1 MAVEFQLS
9 AEPRTDMGKG
19 ASRRLRHAGKVPGIL
34 YGGKQDP
41 AAVVFPHKD
50 VAKSLE
56 NEAFYSHILTVNVG
70 GKMEKAVLKDLQR
83 HPFKPIIMHLD
94 LQRVTETDKIRV
106 HVPLHFKGE
115 DIAPGVKLKGGIVN
129 HLMKHVDVTCLAKD
143 LPEFIEVDVSPLDV
157 GESVHLSDLKL
168 PSGVTIPGLVAGS
181 EHDLPVVAIVLPRA
195 AVEEVEAAPAA
206 EAAPEGAAAAKPEQG
221 GGGQAAS

>member
-1 MAVEFQLS
+1 MAVEFQLN
-9 AEPRTDMGKG
+9 AELRTDMGKG
-19 ASRRLRHAGKVPGIL
+19 ASRRLRHAGKVPGII
-34 YGGKQDP
+34 YGGKADP
-41 AAVVFPHKD
+41 AALVFPHKD

-56 NEAFYSHILTVNVG
+56 NEAFYSHILTVNIG
-70 GKMEKAVLKDLQR
+70 GKVEKAVLKDLQR

-94 LQRVTETDKIRV
+94 LQRVNETDKLRV
-106 HVPLHFKGE
+106 HVPLHFMGE

-195 AVEEVEAAPAA
+195 AVEEAEAAPAA
-206 EAAPEGAAAAKPEQG
+206 EAAPEGAAAAKPEG